1 MLNSSAL
8 ELRRARHWVKN
19 LNYRFISMIHS
30 LFERNVQVHLILKE
44 KISTYLPS
52 WVKCIET

>member
-19 LNYRFISMIHS
+19 LNYRFILMIHS
-30 LFERNVQVHLILKE
+30 LFERDVQVHLILME
-44 KISTYLPS
+44 MIST
-52 WVKCIET
+52 